1 MKYILF
7 DLDGT
12 ITESGTGIINSVKY
26 ALEKMN
32 IPPLEESTL
41 KKFIGPPLIQSMM
54 KYAGM
59 NEKEAQEGLR
69 LYRVYFEEK
78 GIFENVVYTGVE
90 ELLKELSKKNMKT
103 AIATSKPEKYAKM
116 ITEHFG
122 LDRYLCGVYGAT
134 MNEKMVEKS
143 EIIKYAM
150 EGIGIHEREY
160 NEVIM
165 VGDRMHDIYGA
176 KQNNIKSIG
185 VLYGYGDIQE
195 LNRAGADYIAVHPAD
210 ILDIINKITI
220 V

>member
-122 LDRYLCGVYGAT
+122 LDRYLCGV
-134 MNEKMVEKS
+134 
-143 EIIKYAM
+143 
-150 EGIGIHEREY
+150 
-160 NEVIM
+160 
-165 VGDRMHDIYGA
+165 
-176 KQNNIKSIG
+176 
-185 VLYGYGDIQE
+185 
-195 LNRAGADYIAVHPAD
+195 
-210 ILDIINKITI
+210 
-220 V
+220 

>member
-1 MKYILF
+1 
-7 DLDGT
+7 
-12 ITESGTGIINSVKY
+12 
-26 ALEKMN
+26 
-32 IPPLEESTL
+32 
-41 KKFIGPPLIQSMM
+41 
-54 KYAGM
+54 
-59 NEKEAQEGLR
+59 
-69 LYRVYFEEK
+69 
-78 GIFENVVYTGVE
+78 
-90 ELLKELSKKNMKT
+90 
-103 AIATSKPEKYAKM
+103 
-116 ITEHFG
+116 
-122 LDRYLCGVYGAT
+122 

-150 EGIGIHEREY
+150 EGIGIQESEY

-165 VGDRMHDIYGA
+165 VGDRMHDIHGA